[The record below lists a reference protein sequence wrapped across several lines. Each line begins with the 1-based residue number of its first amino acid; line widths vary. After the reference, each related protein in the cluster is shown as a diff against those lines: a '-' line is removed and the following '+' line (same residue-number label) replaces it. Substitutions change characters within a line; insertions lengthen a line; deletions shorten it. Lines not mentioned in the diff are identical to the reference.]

1 MERRRFIRL
10 LGATGAAGT
19 VGLAGC
25 LNGGDDGTAGDDG
38 TGDGNGDGNQTGD
51 GDGED
56 EGVPDYVEVTA
67 GPQGA
72 WRFEPEEVE
81 VAVGGT
87 VEWYFASAG
96 HNVTSHPDASPKCE
110 NPEGAEPFKSYE
122 GDNHTAISD
131 VDSTFSHTFET
142 PGEYTYVCTPHATQM
157 VGYINVVEPE

>member
-1 MERRRFIRL
+1 MERRRFMRL
-10 LGATGAAGT
+10 VGATGATGI
-19 VGLAGC
+19 VGMSGC
-25 LNGGDDGTAGDDG
+25 LVDNDVTVNGDDDG
-38 TGDGNGDGNQTGD
+38 ETGD
-51 GDGED
+51 GDGTDGETADGED
-56 EGVPDYVEVTA
+56 EGPPDSVEVTA

-122 GDNHTAISD
+122 GDNHMAISD

-157 VGYINVVEPE
+157 VGYVTVVEPE